1 MKLAQQMAET
11 KASLTLMAVPRVVHL
26 ACQTTKDVSTAGYLA
41 GMMAGMMAV
50 TKDAL
55 MNLDFHLAVM

>member
-1 MKLAQQMAET
+1 MAET

-26 ACQTTKDVSTAGYLA
+26 ACQTTKDLSTAGYLA
-41 GMMAGMMAV
+41 EMMAG